1 MPTGQPYKRDD
12 GKFAPAALLGEIG
25 ESATL
30 NADGSISW
38 PFPDVQ
44 VRLDEA
50 RRSVMEANDVSGPA
64 KPEPEVLEKPK
75 RRRYSAEYK
84 LRILKEADACTK
96 SGDLGALLRRE
107 GLYSS
112 LLSNWRRLRDSGAL
126 SGLKPKRRGRK
137 AKPKDPAA
145 DELKR
150 LQIEND
156 RLAERLRQA
165 EAIIEVQKKLSEVLG
180 RPLNGKT
187 S

>member
-1 MPTGQPYKRDD
+1 
-12 GKFAPAALLGEIG
+12 
-25 ESATL
+25 
-30 NADGSISW
+30 
-38 PFPDVQ
+38 
-44 VRLDEA
+44 
-50 RRSVMEANDVSGPA
+50 MEANDVSGPA

>member
-1 MPTGQPYKRDD
+1 
-12 GKFAPAALLGEIG
+12 
-25 ESATL
+25 
-30 NADGSISW
+30 
-38 PFPDVQ
+38 
-44 VRLDEA
+44 
-50 RRSVMEANDVSGPA
+50 MELNDVSGPA

-84 LRILKEADACTK
+84 LRMLEEADACTK
-96 SGDLGALLRRE
+96 SGEVGALLRRE

-126 SGLKPKRRGRK
+126 SGLEPKRRGRK
-137 AKPKDPAA
+137 AKPKDQAA